1 MLLKN
6 TPDERI
12 LKKTIK
18 AIDMGLLM
26 GNEFRNE
33 LTKAASLL
41 CKILQQYSIGIT
53 IKEICLSNKIN
64 IFLCIESPVL
74 LCNNAKANSKNCTLH
89 RTGDRVATL
98 HQPSL
103 ETFLRD
109 FLKPQLPVKITGKV

>member
-1 MLLKN
+1 MLKN
-6 TPDERI
+6 A
-12 LKKTIK
+12 IK

-41 CKILQQYSIGIT
+41 CKTLQQYSIGIK
-53 IKEICLSNKIN
+53 IKVIYLSNKIN
-64 IFLCIESPVL
+64 MYLCIDSPLL
-74 LCNNAKANSKNCTLH
+74 LCYDKSNSKNCKLY
-89 RTGDRVATL
+89 RTGDHVPTL

-109 FLKPQLPVKITGKV
+109 FFKPQLPVKITGKV

>member
-6 TPDERI
+6 APDERM

-41 CKILQQYSIGIT
+41 CKTLQQYSIGIT
-53 IKEICLSNKIN
+53 IKKIYLSNKIKM
-64 IFLCIESPVL
+64 ILFIESPVF
-74 LCNNAKANSKNCTLH
+74 LCNNNKSNSENCKLH
-89 RTGDRVATL
+89 RTGDHVPTL

-109 FLKPQLPVKITGKV
+109 FFKPQLPVKITGKV